1 MDVAAW
7 LTDSADTVLDE
18 AYEVLQRAHTP
29 HYDAAGESLTRA
41 RLADLFDLVVSSIRD
56 RDLAAMSLYAER
68 VATERF
74 EQGFDL
80 GEVQMAF
87 NALEE
92 VMWRRVVAG
101 APTQDLAEAVGLL
114 STVLGYGK
122 DALARTYV
130 SLATRTRVPSLDL
143 SALFAGPREA

>member
-7 LTDSADTVLDE
+7 LTDSADAVLDE
-18 AYEVLQRAHTP
+18 AYEALQRAHTP
-29 HYDAAGESLTRA
+29 HYDAAGEAVTRERLT
-41 RLADLFDLVVSSIRD
+41 DLFDLVVSSIRD
-56 RDLAAMSLYAER
+56 RDLAAMSRYAER

-80 GEVQMAF
+80 GEVQTAF

-101 APTQDLAEAVGLL
+101 APTHDLAEAVGLL

-122 DALARTYV
+122 DA
-130 SLATRTRVPSLDL
+130 
-143 SALFAGPREA
+143 